1 MKEMKSK
8 SELDQ
13 KMILIAEAN
22 GLTIE
27 QFKKLPRK
35 KFIAMCNKFNN
46 K

>member
-1 MKEMKSK
+1 MNTIEN
-8 SELDQ
+8 LDA

-35 KFIAMCNKFNN
+35 KFIQMCNIYNQK

>member
-1 MKEMKSK
+1 MKSIA
-8 SELDQ
+8 ELDQ

-35 KFIAMCNKFNN
+35 KFIAMCNIFN
-46 K
+46 KK